1 MKLTEDYR
9 SNVLISLRI
18 MRQLREK
25 LYEDTM
31 RHYSGLY
38 NGLHEPDSERVR
50 ALYYEAYLL
59 EWLDQHWEQMA
70 YYLRNRSKKEQ
81 RDMTVFFASFFSEL
95 MQKAQ
100 DEEAKSS
107 ASLSELLKAQ
117 LASVNQLI
125 ECSDAW
131 DERNNQ
137 LQVNLKKHKYH
148 YKKLIEQARTR
159 KMEE

>member
-9 SNVLISLRI
+9 SNVQISLRI
-18 MRQLREK
+18 MKAQREK
-25 LYEDTM
+25 LYEDII

-38 NGLHEPDSERVR
+38 NGLHEPDSGKVR

-59 EWLDQHWEQMA
+59 EWLDQHWDQMA
-70 YYLRNRSKKEQ
+70 YFLRGKSKKEQ
-81 RDMTVFFASFFSEL
+81 RELTVFFASYFSEL

-100 DEEAKSS
+100 DDEANAS

-131 DERNNQ
+131 DERSNQ

-148 YKKLIEQARTR
+148 YKKLIEQA
-159 KMEE
+159 KSKKEEE